1 MRCVCGGEKNSKTH
15 YMGFPAS
22 IEPCAV
28 SMCGAGG
35 SPHSV
40 GRGRLDAQLVVLHA
54 FPHQVAERMHGVAQ
68 AVDCKSSIPRPNLG
82 RTNCRPRWSIGCLYG
97 EHANLRAGGLYCA
110 VSSDLQSTA

>member
-1 MRCVCGGEKNSKTH
+1 MEAKRISKTH
-15 YMGFPAS
+15 YTGFPAS

-40 GRGRLDAQLVVLHA
+40 GRGQLDAQLVVLHA

-82 RTNCRPRWSIGCLYG
+82 RTKWRPARWSIGCLYG

>member
-1 MRCVCGGEKNSKTH
+1 MEAKRISKTH
-15 YMGFPAS
+15 YTGFPAS

-40 GRGRLDAQLVVLHA
+40 GRGRLVAQLVVLHVLHA
-54 FPHQVAERMHGVAQ
+54 FSHQVAERMHGVAQ

-82 RTNCRPRWSIGCLYG
+82 RTKWRPARWSIGCLYG